1 MRGAGVVGEPRGGVP
16 VQPAAGVLQRLRQVP
31 VEERDHWLDADLEQG
46 VDEPGV
52 VVQTWSVDR
61 AAPVGLHRGQ
71 ATENR

>member
-1 MRGAGVVGEPRGGVP
+1 
-16 VQPAAGVLQRLRQVP
+16 

-61 AAPVGLHRGQ
+61 AAPVGCTRGQ